1 MNEFLNSGRL
11 ALKAVLTLF
20 SLPGPSPNT
29 PLPKVPIPGELGVAG
44 EREAFKCKICGQNFN
59 SKEELDVHLKT
70 DHPHK
75 KQ

>member
-1 MNEFLNSGRL
+1 MDKSLNSKKP
-11 ALKAVLTLF
+11 ALEAVPILL

-29 PLPKVPIPGELGVAG
+29 PLPKVPIPGQLGVAG
-44 EREAFKCKICGQNFN
+44 EREAFKCKICGENFN

-75 KQ
+75 K